1 MCGRPAILLMLRGRR
16 AAVDQVVPVQKHDLL
31 FMKHFAQVIAGLVT
45 LTVLLIISAWII
57 NARVS
62 PNEDSPA
69 RIAQIEARIAPVAA
83 VYAGDTGRSAMLAAQ
98 EAARAATAIKVAFDG
113 ALDGALIYE
122 RVCAACHLTGA
133 GGAPAPTAAAWAP
146 RRAKG
151 LDLLVTHAIE
161 GFRGEAGLMPA
172 KGGRPD
178 LTDEQVRVT
187 VEYML
192 DKYK

>member
-1 MCGRPAILLMLRGRR
+1 
-16 AAVDQVVPVQKHDLL
+16 VQKHDLV
-31 FMKHFAQVIAGLVT
+31 FMKHFAQLIAGLAAFAVI
-45 LTVLLIISAWII
+45 LAIGAWII
-57 NARVS
+57 YDRLGLHEENPVRV
-62 PNEDSPA
+62 
-69 RIAQIEARIAPVAA
+69 AQVNARIAPVAA

-98 EAARAATAIKVAFDG
+98 EAAKAAATAKVAFDG
-113 ALDGALIYE
+113 ALDGALIYD
-122 RVCAACHLTGA
+122 RVCAACHMTGA

-151 LDLLVTHAIE
+151 LDTLVAHAIN
-161 GFRGEAGLMPA
+161 GFRGDAGLMPA

-192 DKYK
+192 EKYK

>member
-1 MCGRPAILLMLRGRR
+1 M
-16 AAVDQVVPVQKHDLL
+16 QKHDLV
-31 FMKHFAQVIAGLVT
+31 FMKHFAQLIAALAV
-45 LTVLLIISAWII
+45 LTVILILGAWFLYDRLGLHDE
-57 NARVS
+57 NPARV
-62 PNEDSPA
+62 
-69 RIAQIEARIAPVAA
+69 AQTNARIAPIAG

-98 EAARAATAIKVAFDG
+98 EAAKAAMAATVAFDG
-113 ALDGALIYE
+113 ALDGTLIYD
-122 RVCAACHLTGA
+122 RVCSACHLTGA

-146 RRAKG
+146 RKAKG
-151 LDLLVTHAIE
+151 LDTLVANAIN

-178 LTDEQVRVT
+178 LSDEQVRVT

>member
-1 MCGRPAILLMLRGRR
+1 
-16 AAVDQVVPVQKHDLL
+16 
-31 FMKHFAQVIAGLVT
+31 MKHFAQLIAALAV
-45 LTVLLIISAWII
+45 LTVILIIGAWVIYDRLGLHDE
-57 NARVS
+57 NPVRVAET
-62 PNEDSPA
+62 N
-69 RIAQIEARIAPVAA
+69 ARIAPVAG
-83 VYAGDTGRSAMLAAQ
+83 VFAGETGRSAMLAAQ
-98 EAARAATAIKVAFDG
+98 EAARAAAAARVAFEG
-113 ALDGALIYE
+113 ALDGALIYD

-146 RRAKG
+146 RKAKG
-151 LDLLVTHAIE
+151 LETLVANAIN
-161 GFRGEAGLMPA
+161 GFRGDAGLMPA

>member
-1 MCGRPAILLMLRGRR
+1 
-16 AAVDQVVPVQKHDLL
+16 VQKHDLI
-31 FMKHFAQVIAGLVT
+31 FMKHFAQLIAALAV
-45 LTVLLIISAWII
+45 LTVILIVGAWFIY
-57 NARVS
+57 ARLGL
-62 PNEDSPA
+62 NEESPA
-69 RIAQIEARIAPVAA
+69 RIAETNARIAPVAG
-83 VYAGDTGRSAMLAAQ
+83 VFAGETGRSAMLAAQ
-98 EAARAATAIKVAFDG
+98 EVAKAAMAAKVAFDG
-113 ALDGALIYE
+113 ALDGALIYD

-146 RRAKG
+146 RKAKG
-151 LDLLVTHAIE
+151 LDTLVANAID
-161 GFRGEAGLMPA
+161 GFRGDAGLMPA

>member
-1 MCGRPAILLMLRGRR
+1 M
-16 AAVDQVVPVQKHDLL
+16 QKHDLV
-31 FMKHFAQVIAGLVT
+31 FMKHFAQLIAALVGLTIV
-45 LTVLLIISAWII
+45 LIIGATILNSRLAGD
-57 NARVS
+57 
-62 PNEDSPA
+62 EQSPA
-69 RIAQIEARIAPVAA
+69 RVAEVNARIAPVAA

-98 EAARAATAIKVAFDG
+98 EAAKAAVAAKVAFDG
-113 ALDGALIYE
+113 ALDGALIYD

-146 RRAKG
+146 RKAKG
-151 LDLLVTHAIE
+151 LETLVANAIN
-161 GFRGEAGLMPA
+161 GFRGESGLMPA